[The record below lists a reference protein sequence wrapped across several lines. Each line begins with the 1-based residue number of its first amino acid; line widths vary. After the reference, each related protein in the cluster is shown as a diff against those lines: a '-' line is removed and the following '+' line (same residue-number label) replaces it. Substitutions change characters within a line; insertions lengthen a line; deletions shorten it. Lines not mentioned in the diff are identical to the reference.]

1 MEHSPE
7 TELAL
12 LKQHCENLDIQ
23 LKRFIAH
30 LESEQ
35 RVYGETSRRVGDL
48 NHSIQTM
55 QKLIEKLDNIVIN
68 GGNGLLMR
76 VDRIEQ
82 RENESKNRLFMWVS
96 IASVLI
102 SLASIAIQITVK

>member
-1 MEHSPE
+1 MSPE

-12 LKQHCENLDIQ
+12 IKQQCENLDTQ
-23 LKRFIAH
+23 LKRLVSH

-55 QKLIEKLDNIVIN
+55 QKLIEKLDSIIIN

-82 RENESKNRLFMWVS
+82 REKESKNRIFMWVS

-102 SLASIAIQITVK
+102 SLGGMAMQIFGK